1 MSSCTVVPLI
11 NSSSLGFSKMCCPL
25 ELLGPSCLGFSFLE
39 SHRTRVRQQ
48 PCSLGPVGCLHFPS
62 IARAGGGNQIE
73 IAKSWMEPCKEGGT
87 AVSPA
92 RLGVGGG
99 SSCQSGSRRGGCEP
113 VSAERARD
121 ALLEDAVPGLGS
133 RVSSPETS
141 LPFRPCLPRIP
152 LGWLIVSSLASQAPL
167 PPSSRGSLLW
177 KLAQHS
183 RGARGGVLRRREGR
197 YCLVAQIGLL
207 VVRSEPWVAR
217 DTASMSCHHPLPKK
231 TKTKL
236 GSPLYFTHRIQL
248 TRY

>member
-1 MSSCTVVPLI
+1 M
-11 NSSSLGFSKMCCPL
+11 GFS
-25 ELLGPSCLGFSFLE
+25 SFLE
-39 SHRTRVRQQ
+39 SHRARVRQQ
-48 PCSLGPVGCLHFPS
+48 PCSLGPVGCLPFPS
-62 IARAGGGNQIE
+62 VARTGGGNQTE
-73 IAKSWMEPCKEGGT
+73 IAKSGMEPCKEGGT

-92 RLGVGGG
+92 RLGGGG
-99 SSCQSGSRRGGCEP
+99 SSCQSGSRRVGCEH
-113 VSAERARD
+113 VRAERARD

-152 LGWLIVSSLASQAPL
+152 LGCLIVYSLASQAPL
-167 PPSSRGSLLW
+167 LPSSHDSLLRR
-177 KLAQHS
+177 LACRS

-197 YCLVAQIGLL
+197 YSLLAQIGLL

-248 TRY
+248 TSY